1 MQSVSQLWHSAVK
14 FLDIDIHKPDF
25 QTLKA
30 ALELLADDYVI
41 LFPADLGLSVVCK
54 AAPPARTKFSAIVGS
69 PENLRLAVAEDM
81 DLAKLAQ
88 GDITPYLPDYD
99 TNRAF
104 HTLVQLCDFALLV
117 SPTALDRAAAD
128 KAYPDI
134 EYGFWPL

>member
-1 MQSVSQLWHSAVK
+1 MK

-41 LFPADLGLSVVCK
+41 LFPADKGLSVLGK
-54 AAPPARTKFSAIVGS
+54 AGGEAQKRFSAIVS
-69 PENLRLAVAEDM
+69 SSAPPRLAVSEDM
-81 DLAKLAQ
+81 DLDRLAE

-104 HTLVQLCDFALLV
+104 HTLVQLCDFPVLV
-117 SPTALDRAAAD
+117 APAISDREAAATN
-128 KAYPDI
+128 YPNI

>member
-1 MQSVSQLWHSAVK
+1 MK

-41 LFPADLGLSVVCK
+41 LFPADIGLSALCRATGESRK
-54 AAPPARTKFSAIVGS
+54 SLSAIVSSSGL
-69 PENLRLAVAEDM
+69 PHLAVSEDM
-81 DLAKLAQ
+81 NLEPLSQ
-88 GDITPYLPDYD
+88 GDITPYLPDYE

-104 HTLVQLCDFALLV
+104 HTLVQLCDFPLLV
-117 SPTALDRAAAD
+117 VPVPNDRAATAN
-128 KAYPDI
+128 AYPEI

>member
-1 MQSVSQLWHSAVK
+1 VK

-41 LFPADLGLSVVCK
+41 LFPADVGQSIVCK
-54 AAPPARTKFSAIVGS
+54 AANPARAKFSAIVSS
-69 PENLRLAVAEDM
+69 PDKLRLAIAEDM
-81 DLAKLAQ
+81 DREKLAQ

-99 TNRAF
+99 ANRAF

-117 SPTALDRAAAD
+117 SPIAVTREAAD
-128 KAYPDI
+128 TAYPGI